1 MVWDGGSSVRIRS
14 GQSTVGAY
22 SICGGAGV
30 VNCRPAEIGFC
41 SLPGNGDFCRRCETI
56 RRPGYSTD
64 IAVGGRPFIIP
75 IKFAGEEKALKICFG
90 VNVVGAFLI
99 WLIGKEA
106 GRSKNAYDTC
116 DD

>member
-1 MVWDGGSSVRIRS
+1 
-14 GQSTVGAY
+14 
-22 SICGGAGV
+22 

-64 IAVGGRPFIIP
+64 IAAGGRPFIIP

-106 GRSKNAYDTC
+106 GRRRMPIIPVTINNSIKVKPLWSVIVARIFSVLGLFSPV
-116 DD
+116 